1 MKMTKKYINDMMK
14 NDDKFTSREA
24 LTILDCLVHTRGISE
39 NDQNALVSMKKKEK
53 IIINQKKQ
61 TNIRYYFV
69 MYL

>member
-39 NDQNALVSMKKKEK
+39 NDQNALVSMKKK
-53 IIINQKKQ
+53 KKS
-61 TNIRYYFV
+61 
-69 MYL
+69 